1 MSSLLVSTQI
11 FRYFLEDSF
20 SIFDD
25 LRNGQNSS
33 IIVIDIE
40 LRHKTKFSA
49 DFQLSHLFVEDPIF
63 SSEFVQHF
71 LKIRVEPVARRFFL
85 SDELVAS
92 RFVDQRKLERRVR
105 FSERRCL
112 KEKNKSNFV
121 LIVDSPTSLFLIKFS
136 VTRSM
141 RRFVEFFF

>member
-92 RFVDQRKLERRVR
+92 RFVDQRKLERR
-105 FSERRCL
+105 CL